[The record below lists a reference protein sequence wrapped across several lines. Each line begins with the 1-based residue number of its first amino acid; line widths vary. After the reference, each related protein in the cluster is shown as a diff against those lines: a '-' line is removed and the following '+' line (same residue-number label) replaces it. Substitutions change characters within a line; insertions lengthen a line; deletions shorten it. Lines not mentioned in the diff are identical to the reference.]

1 MMFSSLETVMFDE
14 LVLSPGMRRG
24 QHGAAV
30 IRIRNVTNLMVS
42 GGRYDEVDLDIEV
55 EECEAWG
62 EPVNCTDVFVLGG
75 VSLEDDG
82 VPGLVIAALAVV
94 FVFIAVVGVVVG
106 MNGIKSSDY

>member
-1 MMFSSLETVMFDE
+1 MD
-14 LVLSPGMRRG
+14 
-24 QHGAAV
+24 
-30 IRIRNVTNLMVS
+30 
-42 GGRYDEVDLDIEV
+42 D
-55 EECEAWG
+55 CEAWG